1 MLFWGI
7 ITAIS
12 ICVAGF
18 LTATLRIPAPKANKN
33 DQEMGFYKAQLDEIN
48 RDLARG
54 LILAGEAEHLRT
66 EIKRRILTLDQT
78 ASRSQSFDKNSTLI
92 LGATIISVILIGGS
106 LSLYHLIGVPGYGN
120 LSQKDRIVM
129 AEQLRLSRPSLN
141 DWIDQ
146 NPQEANLPTNQTDVR
161 LLEQLRKT
169 VSERPDDLRG
179 HILLMQIEA
188 GLMNFL
194 AASEAQ
200 ENIIRIKGD
209 RSTIED
215 QFNYAEMLILS
226 ARGYISPEAEVAL
239 NKILSQDPTHEPSRY
254 YIGLMFL
261 QIDRPDRAFLLW
273 RQLLAKSDPKSPWVE
288 PIRSKI
294 VEVALAAGV
303 KDYIL
308 PPLPN
313 LEKSG
318 PSNEEI
324 EAAGE
329 MSGEE
334 RLAMIKGMVE
344 GLGQRLNTEGGP
356 PEDWAR
362 LIRSLT
368 VLGSI
373 KQAQAILLEAQA
385 AFKEHKEG
393 LTLINQTAA
402 RIGLI
407 K

>member
-1 MLFWGI
+1 M
-7 ITAIS
+7 
-12 ICVAGF
+12 
-18 LTATLRIPAPKANKN
+18 
-33 DQEMGFYKAQLDEIN
+33 
-48 RDLARG
+48 
-54 LILAGEAEHLRT
+54 
-66 EIKRRILTLDQT
+66 
-78 ASRSQSFDKNSTLI
+78 
-92 LGATIISVILIGGS
+92 
-106 LSLYHLIGVPGYGN
+106 
-120 LSQKDRIVM
+120 
-129 AEQLRLSRPSLN
+129 
-141 DWIDQ
+141 
-146 NPQEANLPTNQTDVR
+146 
-161 LLEQLRKT
+161 
-169 VSERPDDLRG
+169 
-179 HILLMQIEA
+179 
-188 GLMNFL
+188 
-194 AASEAQ
+194 
-200 ENIIRIKGD
+200 
-209 RSTIED
+209 
-215 QFNYAEMLILS
+215 
-226 ARGYISPEAEVAL
+226 
-239 NKILSQDPTHEPSRY
+239 
-254 YIGLMFL
+254 
-261 QIDRPDRAFLLW
+261 
-273 RQLLAKSDPKSPWVE
+273 
-288 PIRSKI
+288 
-294 VEVALAAGV
+294 EVALAAGV